1 MLAFNACH
9 VWRPESVHPTSSFAA
24 DTRVRVTRND
34 GTALVLSSTRIA
46 NDSVIGAWP
55 GSWTRVAV
63 PVSDVKR
70 LETYRVSADRT
81 TIVVIGVAAAA
92 IVFGIAFKK
101 VTRPKPYDFCPGPQG
116 CFE

>member
-9 VWRPESVHPTSSFAA
+9 VWRPEPVHPTSSFAA

-34 GTALVLSSTRIA
+34 GTGLVLVSTRIA
-46 NDSVIGAWP
+46 NDSVIGAWA
-55 GSWTRVAV
+55 GSSTRVAV
-63 PVSDVKR
+63 PASDVKR

-92 IVFGIAFKK
+92 IVFAIAFKK
-101 VTRPKPYDFCPGPQG
+101 ATSPKPYDFCPGPQG
-116 CFE
+116 CLE